1 MLDGIRRRW
10 ARQRLKDPRY
20 AFLFD
25 APPPGEV
32 VSVDCETTRLD
43 PKVAEILSIAAVKIR
58 NDRILSSERLE
69 ILVHHTAGIEKASVL
84 IHRLRPVDVAAGVPI
99 DEAIDRVLRFIGSRP
114 LVGYYLEFDVKMLN
128 KYVRPR
134 LGIGLP
140 NPQIDVSGLYY
151 DRKTRVFPQAHVDL
165 TFRSIRDDLNLPH
178 RAEHDAFND
187 ALLTAMMYLRL
198 KSPPD
203 RAVD

>member
-1 MLDGIRRRW
+1 VLDDFRRRL
-10 ARQRLKDPRY
+10 ARRRLKDERY

-25 APPPGEV
+25 EPPPDEW
-32 VSVDCETTRLD
+32 VSVDCETTGLD
-43 PKVAEILSIAAVKIR
+43 PKVAEILSVAAIR
-58 NDRILSSERLE
+58 IKHDRILTSERLE
-69 ILVHHTAGIEKASVL
+69 ILFHHTAGIQKESVL
-84 IHRLRPVDVAAGVPI
+84 IHRLRPVDVAAGVPV
-99 DEAIDRVLRFIGSRP
+99 DQAIDQVLRFIGSRP

-140 NPQIDVSGLYY
+140 NRLIDVSGLYY
-151 DRKTRVFPQAHVDL
+151 DRKTRVFPQIHVDL
-165 TFRSIRDDLNLPH
+165 TFRAIRDDLDLPR

-198 KSPPD
+198 KAPSD
-203 RAVD
+203 

>member
-1 MLDGIRRRW
+1 MLEALKRSW
-10 ARQRLKDPRY
+10 ARQRLRDPRY
-20 AFLFD
+20 TFLFD
-25 APPPGEV
+25 EPPPGEV
-32 VSVDCETTRLD
+32 VSLDCETTGLD
-43 PKVAEILSIAAVKIR
+43 PKVAEILSVAAVKIR
-58 NDRILSSERLE
+58 DDRILASERLE
-69 ILVHHTAGIEKASVL
+69 ILVHHTAGIAKPSIL

-99 DEAIDRVLRFIGSRP
+99 DEAIDRVLRFVGSRP

-140 NPQIDVSGLYY
+140 NQQIDVSGLYY
-151 DRKTRVFPQAHVDL
+151 DRKTRIYPQMHVDL
-165 TFRSIRDDLNLPH
+165 TFRAIRDDLDLPR

-198 KSPPD
+198 KVPPE
-203 RAVD
+203 RASD